1 MRLPPAA
8 DIRAAMLAAGRAPV
22 AKTVPF
28 SQTVQVADTTHVL
41 EDEYQWMR
49 GKAWPKLVEDADIIG
64 HLEAENAYCKDFLAS
79 LGDLQETF
87 FQTMKGRMKLTDR
100 SIEDRMGSH
109 YYYSRTEEEL
119 QYSIDCRVPVGL
131 FDELRTTG
139 ALSEEALKGQ
149 EEVILDRNK
158 LAEGKKFCKAL
169 GTQVSLNG
177 KVMAYR
183 VDTQGDEN
191 YCLNF
196 VDLETGEAL
205 PDKLWNVVS
214 YCYHQPAD
222 ADATGAPPTGIFYAL
237 RNKNL
242 RPTKIFYHRLGDAC
256 EGSEE
261 FSPNDRLLFSSK
273 NEMFRVGCGTT
284 ADRAYVLVRH
294 GSNTENEIL
303 AIDVNDPSLSLVN
316 LLPMVD
322 DVQYGVSRSA
332 NTWFMRTKAGCAKDH
347 FRLERGEWADAATPG
362 GAVTWSPFI
371 CEKADYAFQ
380 GLGVTKD
387 LLLLSYLHVTTG
399 VPKLVVRRAAHP
411 EADDGA
417 DELFPAQPA
426 AAQYCKLVGFPGIAE
441 PERLSHSAEFS
452 GATDYAQNRVVV
464 VLDTPAQPTTWYDWD
479 WDAASGDGGGG
490 GAAMMPVRKQKEVP
504 NYVSEEYHTERLY
517 ARYTEDKTLTLH
529 ETLHGSTEPKY
540 AQTDVS
546 VPVTVLYKKSL
557 FKRDGSMP
565 LLLEGYGSYGIS
577 EEPVW
582 RNTHTLYAD
591 LGFVVATAH
600 IRGGGDLGE
609 PWYQAAKFLSKKR
622 TFSDFIA
629 VADKLVDEKFTSAG
643 NVALVGGSAGGMLV
657 GACLNM
663 RPSLLK
669 AVVAHVPFVTV
680 LDTMLLTVVC
690 PSSLQ
695 WYAPPPPAGARHDA
709 RRRPAADA
717 GRVQGVGQPARRALL
732 RLHAL
737 LLPVRELRLRQ
748 GPPAQGSGQHVPVD
762 LRDGRPQ
769 CTRLQHRHTHPL
781 PTRHLSPVPTRHP
794 VLAAAQPTTASG
806 TTRRRSGWRASARA
820 SPRQRP
826 RLPRE
831 RPSASRCSSSRP
843 TWPPGTPGRQAAS
856 TG

>member
-196 VDLETGEAL
+196 VNLETGEAL

-479 WDAASGDGGGG
+479 WDAASGDGDGGGG

-540 AQTDVS
+540 AQTDVC

-629 VADKLVDEKFTSAG
+629 VADKLADDKFTSAG

-680 LDTMLLTVVC
+680 LDTMLSRWCDPLLTVVC
-690 PSSLQ
+690 P
-695 WYAPPPPAGARHDA
+695 P
-709 RRRPAADA
+709 
-717 GRVQGVGQPARRALL
+717 
-732 RLHAL
+732 
-737 LLPVRELRLRQ
+737 
-748 GPPAQGSGQHVPVD
+748 
-762 LRDGRPQ
+762 
-769 CTRLQHRHTHPL
+769 
-781 PTRHLSPVPTRHP
+781 SPC
-794 VLAAAQPTTASG
+794 
-806 TTRRRSGWRASARA
+806 
-820 SPRQRP
+820 
-826 RLPRE
+826 
-831 RPSASRCSSSRP
+831 RCSTRC
-843 TWPPGTPGRQAAS
+843 S
-856 TG
+856 TATCR

>member
-28 SQTVQVADTTHVL
+28 SQTVQVADKTHVL
-41 EDEYQWMR
+41 DDEYQWMR
-49 GKAWPKLVEDADIIG
+49 GKAWPKLVEDADIIE
-64 HLEAENAYCKDFLAS
+64 HLEAENSYCKDFLAS

-100 SIEDRMGSH
+100 TIENRMGGH

-139 ALSEEALKGQ
+139 ALSEEALRGQ

-158 LAEGKKFCKAL
+158 LAEDSGKKFCKAL
-169 GTQVSLNG
+169 GTTVSLNG

-191 YCLNF
+191 YCLKFLN
-196 VDLETGEAL
+196 LETGEYL

-214 YCYHQPAD
+214 YCFHQPTD
-222 ADATGAPPTGIFYAL
+222 ADTTGAPPQGIFYSL

-242 RPTKIFYHRLGDAC
+242 RSTKIFYHKLGEPC
-256 EGSEE
+256 EGSEAFE
-261 FSPNDRLLFSSK
+261 PNDKLLFQSK
-273 NEMFRVGCGTT
+273 NEMFRVACGTT
-284 ADRAYVLVRH
+284 ADREYVLVRH

-303 AIDVNDPSLSLVN
+303 AIDVNDPSMSLVN
-316 LLPMVD
+316 LLPMVN
-322 DVQYGVSRSA
+322 DVQYGVARSA
-332 NTWFMRTKAGCAKDH
+332 GTWFMRTKAGCAKDH
-347 FRLERGEWADAATPG
+347 FRLERGEWVDVATRSE
-362 GAVTWSPFI
+362 VKWSPFI

-399 VPKLVVRRAAHP
+399 VPKLVVRKAAHAEVDMGA
-411 EADDGA
+411 EA
-417 DELFPAQPA
+417 LFPAQSGA
-426 AAQYCKLVGFPGIAE
+426 EAYAKLVAFPGIAD
-441 PERLSHSAEFS
+441 PEALSHSAEFS
-452 GATDYAQNRVVV
+452 GATDYEQNRVVV

-479 WDAASGDGGGG
+479 WAASGDG
-490 GAAMMPVRKQKEVP
+490 ALPVRKQKEVP
-504 NYVSEEYHTERLY
+504 NYVSDEYHTERLY
-517 ARYTEDKTLTLH
+517 ARYTEDKKLTLH
-529 ETLHGSTEPKY
+529 ETLHDSTEPKY
-540 AQTDVS
+540 AQTAVS

-622 TFSDFIA
+622 TFQDFIA
-629 VADKLVDEKFTSAG
+629 VADKLAEEKFTSAG
-643 NVALVGGSAGGMLV
+643 NVAIVGGSAGGMLV

-663 RPSLLK
+663 RPSLFK

-680 LDTMLLTVVC
+680 LDTMLDGDLPLTPGEFKEWGNPRDEHYFEYMRSYC
-690 PSSLQ
+690 PYENCRFVKDHLLQ
-695 WYAPPPPAGARHDA
+695 GSAGNFPSIFATAGLSDYRVGYYEAAKWVARIRAGIAAAKAEAPEGASVNEPLLVFETNMAAGHAGAS
-709 RRRPAADA
+709 
-717 GRVQGVGQPARRALL
+717 GRFDRLKEVSRDVAFLATEFDVQDVSGKLGLPQSAL
-732 RLHAL
+732 
-737 LLPVRELRLRQ
+737 
-748 GPPAQGSGQHVPVD
+748 
-762 LRDGRPQ
+762 
-769 CTRLQHRHTHPL
+769 
-781 PTRHLSPVPTRHP
+781 
-794 VLAAAQPTTASG
+794 
-806 TTRRRSGWRASARA
+806 
-820 SPRQRP
+820 
-826 RLPRE
+826 
-831 RPSASRCSSSRP
+831 
-843 TWPPGTPGRQAAS
+843 
-856 TG
+856 